1 MAIWCPLANVASKL
15 LALRLNPEPRAN
27 NERPVTR
34 EAGVAAKPIPNAPPI
49 SRRMLPRA
57 IHTSLE
63 RGEKDILLSRSCEM
77 PGRMTR
83 TRPRVMKE
91 LIERKRFAYR

>member
-1 MAIWCPLANVASKL
+1 MASKL

-27 NERPVTR
+27 NERPATR
-34 EAGVAAKPIPNAPPI
+34 EAGLAAKPIPSAPPL

-63 RGEKDILLSRSCEM
+63 RGKKDILLSRSCEM